1 MIGESNTQRQI
12 IGRTSLQYRTW
23 GGIVNPMLMAVPMQS
38 ANAFSVM
45 QVTNNYNAQCDY
57 FRNSI
62 SSKVTQWTNRL
73 NAKLLQNPCFTG
85 YRQYGRELAW
95 RYEQAEIIMGGKGT
109 VKWTRS
115 QVQEI
120 LQIDFKHKCSVRGYE
135 GHHLK
140 SVATHPEE
148 QVNPNNIAICSHDDH
163 FNKFHERNWRN
174 QTDKPITENRD
185 ERLLKINKRRVGKN
199 ELSGVGIAAVIGFAT
214 GASIGFIVTLAQN
227 GLSPESFKL
236 AAIEGGKVGLE
247 GMAFGVIGHIASR
260 TLGEMA
266 TGAMTGLFAN
276 MGVELTEN
284 LMKAC
289 NMGVVGAVIIV
300 TSSIYQYVRL
310 RRAGCSTEE
319 CFARIGKQALVSV
332 SSLAVMIMVQAS
344 FGSGPAAIV
353 GISISAIALSYS
365 LYQAYHNKLLAGKI
379 QGYVIEKSYPSNIA

>member
-1 MIGESNTQRQI
+1 MIDRNNMQGQI

-45 QVTNNYNAQCDY
+45 QVTNNYNLECNNFLKDLGDLKE
-57 FRNSI
+57 N
-62 SSKVTQWTNRL
+62 
-73 NAKLLQNPCFTG
+73 LQNAVNEKLNVDPNFRG
-85 YRQYGRELAW
+85 YRQEGVKLAW
-95 RYEQAEIIMGGKGT
+95 KYEQADVKMGGSGSANWNK
-109 VKWTRS
+109 S
-115 QVQEI
+115 QQQEI
-120 LQIDFKHKCSVRGYE
+120 LENGSIRGAE
-135 GHHLK
+135 GHHQRN
-140 SVATHPEE
+140 VADHPYD
-148 QVNPNNIAICSHDDH
+148 QANPDNI
-163 FNKFHERNWRN
+163 KFYESRQEHLQNGHNGDWRN
-174 QTDKPITENRD
+174 ESDAPMIDKDEMLRHTNR
-185 ERLLKINKRRVGKN
+185 KRVIGN
-199 ELSGVGIAAVIGFAT
+199 ELKGVGIAAIIGFAT

-266 TGAMTGLFAN
+266 TSAMTGLFAN

-300 TSSIYQYVRL
+300 TSSVYQFVRL
-310 RRAGCSTEE
+310 KRAGCSTEE
-319 CFARIGKQALVSV
+319 CLARVGKQALISV
-332 SSLAVMIMVQAS
+332 GSLAVGVVVQAT

-353 GISISAIALSYS
+353 TISICAIALSYS
-365 LYQAYHNKLLAGKI
+365 MYQVYHNKSLAEKI
-379 QGYVIEKSYPSNIA
+379 QDYVIEKSYPFNIA

>member
-1 MIGESNTQRQI
+1 MIGINTVQKQI

-45 QVTNNYNAQCDY
+45 QVTNNFNIDCYSRIDSLAIAKETSQ
-57 FRNSI
+57 RN
-62 SSKVTQWTNRL
+62 L
-73 NAKLLQNPCFTG
+73 EMKLAIDPNFTSQY
-85 YRQYGRELAW
+85 YRGRGVDLAW
-95 RYEQAEIIMGGKGT
+95 RYEQTDIEMGGRGSANWNKL
-109 VKWTRS
+109 
-115 QVQEI
+115 QQHEI
-120 LQIDFKHKCSVRGYE
+120 LEYGSVRGAE
-135 GHHLK
+135 GHHQRN
-140 SVATHPEE
+140 VADHPYD
-148 QVNPNNIAICSHDDH
+148 QVNPDNI
-163 FNKFHERNWRN
+163 KFYKSRQEHLQNGHNGDWRN
-174 QTDKPITENRD
+174 ESDAPMIDKD
-185 ERLLKINKRRVGKN
+185 EMLKHTNKKRVVGN
-199 ELSGVGIAAVIGFAT
+199 ELKGVGIAAVIGFAT
-214 GASIGFIVTLAQN
+214 GASIGFIATLAQN

-260 TLGEMA
+260 TLGEMV

-300 TSSIYQYVRL
+300 TSSIYQFVRL
-310 RRAGCSTEE
+310 KRAGCSTEE
-319 CFARIGKQALVSV
+319 CFARIGKQALVSTG
-332 SSLAVMIMVQAS
+332 SLVVMIVVQAS

-365 LYQAYHNKLLAGKI
+365 LYQAYHNKLLAEKI
-379 QGYVIEKSYPSNIA
+379 QGYVIEKSFPSKIA